1 MSNDIW
7 EGVNN
12 DMDRTKRKIIKGV
25 VLFLLITLSVACGNL
40 LSTVIIAKSA
50 EMALKASSEKRQIEE
65 ALAKERLRIES
76 EKVMAEAKERMK
88 QINAHNKKAMEEANR
103 AAEAYRKEQ
112 EHQQQVQKKLN
123 ETCQFWR
130 NEYNK
135 TRKEV
140 DKIHRDNAC
149 KAAGM

>member
-1 MSNDIW
+1 MAGNIW
-7 EGVNN
+7 ESVDNELGQK
-12 DMDRTKRKIIKGV
+12 KRKIIKGI
-25 VLFLLITLSVACGNL
+25 VLFLIITFGVASGNL
-40 LSTVIIAKSA
+40 ISTVIIAKSA
-50 EMALKASSEKRQIEE
+50 EMALNAGFEKRRAEE

-76 EKVMAEAKERMK
+76 EKVMAEAKERM
-88 QINAHNKKAMEEANR
+88 QEINARNQKAMEDAKR
-103 AAEAYRKEQ
+103 IAEARRKEQ

-135 TRKEV
+135 TRKEL

>member
-1 MSNDIW
+1 MTENIWSDIDQ
-7 EGVNN
+7 EIN
-12 DMDRTKRKIIKGV
+12 KKKQKIIKSII
-25 VLFLLITLSVACGNL
+25 LFLIITIGVACGNL
-40 LSTVIIAKSA
+40 LSTIIIAKSA
-50 EMALKASSEKRQIEE
+50 EMALRATSEKRQAEE

-76 EKVMAEAKERMK
+76 EKVMAEAKERM
-88 QINAHNKKAMEEANR
+88 QEINARNKKAMEDAKR
-103 AAEAYRKEQ
+103 IAEARRKEQ

-130 NEYNK
+130 SEYNK

>member
-1 MSNDIW
+1 MQSDIW

-12 DMDRTKRKIIKGV
+12 EMGRTKRKIIKGI
-25 VLFLLITLSVACGNL
+25 VLFLIITFGVACGNL
-40 LSTVIIAKSA
+40 ISTVIIAKSA
-50 EMALKASSEKRQIEE
+50 EMALNAGFEKRRAEE

-76 EKVMAEAKERMK
+76 EKVMAEAKERM
-88 QINAHNKKAMEEANR
+88 QELNARNKKAMDDANR
-103 AAEAYRKEQ
+103 AAEAYRREQ

-135 TRKEV
+135 TRKEL